1 MSSEFAFAWKP
12 PKVFSG
18 FFRHFSARL
27 GGFISEYQPAES
39 LKLPGTSPDG
49 ICKRRKELVEIETVD
64 LAAPSKSCCLDSGLV
79 AACFLFHSSV
89 G

>member
-1 MSSEFAFAWKP
+1 MSSEFGFAWKP

-18 FFRHFSARL
+18 FSRHFSARL
-27 GGFISEYQPAES
+27 GGFISEYQPTAS

-49 ICKRRKELVEIETVD
+49 IRKRRKELVEMETVD
-64 LAAPSKSCCLDSGLV
+64 LAVPSKSCCLDSGLV
-79 AACFLFHSSV
+79 ARCFLFHCSV